1 MPKVNGVMKIR
12 VELVGQFRD
21 IVGSTETLIDMK
33 EGSTVYDLVKK
44 MADKYGKRFKER
56 VFSGETERLS
66 EDFTIVLD
74 GRVVPVDE
82 AQSTV
87 LNETSRVVLM
97 PEAII

>member
-1 MPKVNGVMKIR
+1 MKIR

-21 IVGSTETLIDMK
+21 IVGSAETLVDME
-33 EGSTVYDLVKK
+33 EGGTVYDLIRR

-56 VFSGETERLS
+56 VFIAGTEKIS
-66 EDFTIVLD
+66 EDVTIVLN
-74 GRVVPVDE
+74 GRVVSVDE

-87 LNETSRVVLM
+87 LNEASKVVLM